1 MRIVLAYLDHKSA
14 DINVREKFCFT
25 TGRIREILKDIA
37 WDRNVSGAVLL
48 STCNRTELYISSQNA
63 SGMDPVQILC
73 KYSGAGDR
81 IDSNIFNIKYDNDAI
96 LHLMEVACGLESM
109 ILCEDQIITQVGNA
123 VQTAR
128 EEKSTDSVLETIFRL
143 AVTAAKKAKTT
154 VRVKAVPGSAA
165 ESAVNFI
172 AAKCKLDEKKALVI
186 GNGETGRLCCRELLE
201 RGAEVTVT
209 LRKYKYGDTIVP
221 FGCKTIAYDERAGFM
236 PNSDIVISAT
246 LSPHYTIT
254 CDMVRRLER
263 KPAFFV
269 DLALPRD
276 IDPDI
281 KGITGI
287 ESFDLDDFCSDYEKF
302 NLKEIGEIKQ
312 IIQEHLLRYL
322 KWKSYTQKPIQ
333 EIVSGN
339 EMY

>member
-1 MRIVLAYLDHKSA
+1 LRIILAYLDHKSA
-14 DINVREKFCFT
+14 DINVREKFSFT
-25 TGRIREILKDIA
+25 TGRIREILKDIVR
-37 WDRNVSGAVLL
+37 DRNVSGAVLL

-63 SGMDPVQILC
+63 SGMDLVQLLC
-73 KYSGAGDR
+73 KYSGAGER

-96 LHLMEVACGLESM
+96 LHLMGVACGLESM
-109 ILCEDQIITQVGNA
+109 VLCEDQIITQVGDA

-172 AAKCKLDEKKALVI
+172 ATKCKLDEKKVLVI

-287 ESFDLDDFCSDYEKF
+287 ESFNLDDFCSDYEKA
-302 NLKEIGEIKQ
+302 NLKEIGEIRQ

-333 EIVSGN
+333 EIVSRN

>member
-1 MRIVLAYLDHKSA
+1 MGIILAYLDHKTA
-14 DINVREKFCFT
+14 DINVREKFSFT
-25 TGRIREILKDIA
+25 TGRIKEILKDIVR
-37 WDRNVSGAVLL
+37 DRSVSGAVLL

-63 SGMDPVQILC
+63 SGINPVQILC
-73 KYSGAGDR
+73 KYSNAGEQVDLR
-81 IDSNIFNIKYDNDAI
+81 ALNIKYDNAAI
-96 LHLMEVACGLESM
+96 LHLMQVACGLESM
-109 ILCEDQIITQVGNA
+109 VLCEDQIITQVGNA

-128 EEKSTDSVLETIFRL
+128 EEKATEPALETIFRL
-143 AVTAAKKAKTT
+143 AVTAAKKAKTM

-165 ESAVNFI
+165 ESAVNFLS
-172 AAKCKLDEKKALVI
+172 ARCDLGKKKVLVI

-221 FGCKTIAYDERAGFM
+221 FGCKTITYDERAPFM
-236 PNSDIVISAT
+236 SDLDIVISAT

-281 KGITGI
+281 KGIAGI
-287 ESFDLDDFCSDYEKF
+287 ESFNLDDFCSDYEKS

-322 KWKSYTQKPIQ
+322 KWKSYTRNPI
-333 EIVSGN
+333 
-339 EMY
+339 